1 MSWAAVVVGG
11 ATLVGGAM
19 GSSASRDAS
28 RQQQQAADQATQLQR
43 EQYDQARA
51 DAMPWTSTGVDALN
65 LLRQRLGLGTVAPP
79 VDVRQQAAQQAQ
91 QQQLQ
96 GDIGRATYDSLRA
109 ELLPQF
115 TTTTQGAYRIGTGD
129 DPGGFAPTS
138 TVNEA
143 ALNAEIQRRLQAAQQ
158 GQAGGQIVGEG
169 AVTNRPLSAGTT
181 PGVPGTGLIQGV
193 PAAVPGAG
201 PQTQGFVAPQD
212 RVTQVQGPLA
222 GVGNR
227 LTEIMARPG
236 GANELL
242 QLDPGYQFRVQ
253 QGQQALERSAAAR
266 GGLLS
271 GRALK
276 DTADFSQG
284 LASQEFGQA
293 FARAGALDERD
304 YGRALTDANRSW
316 DQGMALDNRGYSRAW
331 DLDQSSWNR
340 LASLAGIGQSSQQN
354 TSALGAQFGN
364 SAASNTIGAGNA
376 AAAGTVG
383 SANAW
388 TNALQGG
395 VNQFNTNRLFGIWQ
409 EGLRNQ
415 SKTPPTGV
423 APYGTGGGTYG
434 TYGGD
439 PYRN

>member
-19 GSSASRDAS
+19 GASASRDAS
-28 RQQQQAADQATQLQR
+28 RQQQQAADRATEIQQLQY
-43 EQYDQARA
+43 EQARA
-51 DAMPWTSTGVDALN
+51 DAQPWTSTGVDALN

-79 VDVRQQAAQQAQ
+79 VDVQQQRAQ
-91 QQQLQ
+91 QQRQEQLQ
-96 GDIGRATYDSLRA
+96 GDIGQATYESLRA

-115 TTTTQGAYRIGTGD
+115 TTTQQGAYRMGTGD
-129 DPGGFAPTS
+129 DPGGFTPTS
-138 TVNEA
+138 VVNEA

-158 GQAGGQIVGEG
+158 AQQSGPVTREIVGEG
-169 AVTNRPLSAGTT
+169 AGTNRPLSAGG
-181 PGVPGTGLIQGV
+181 GVPGEGLIQGV

-201 PQTQGFVAPQD
+201 PQTQGFVAPTD

-227 LTEIMARPG
+227 LTEIMSSPEA
-236 GANELL
+236 ANRLL
-242 QLDPGYQFRVQ
+242 QIDPGYQFRLQ

-316 DQGMALDNRGYSRAW
+316 QQGTALDDRDYSRAW
-331 DLDQSSWNR
+331 NLDQSSWNR
-340 LASLAGIGQSSQQN
+340 LAALAGIGQTSQQH
-354 TSALGAQFGN
+354 TSGLGAGT
-364 SAASNTIGAGNA
+364 AAAIAGNTIGAGNA

-383 SANAW
+383 AANAW
-388 TNALQGG
+388 TNALGQG
-395 VNQFNTNRLFGIWQ
+395 VNQYNTNRLYQLYSQGQ
-409 EGLRNQ
+409 RPSTGP
-415 SKTPPTGV
+415 TPPGGF
-423 APYGTGGGTYG
+423 GTGARFGNQDFGQYL
-434 TYGGD
+434 
-439 PYRN
+439 